1 MESINFKDRVIANI
15 LFVSILLGVA
25 SFSINEAKILP
36 SEIKLEE
43 LENENMEKD
52 KENLRKS
59 QILSRK
65 RIRQPQKEIKEESCD
80 I

>member
-1 MESINFKDRVIANI
+1 MDSISIKERLVANV
-15 LFVSILLGVA
+15 LLVSVLLGVA
-25 SFSINEAKILP
+25 SFRINEAKILP
-36 SEIKLEE
+36 SEMSFEE
-43 LENENMEKD
+43 LEDENIEKD
-52 KENLRKS
+52 KENFGKS